1 MNFSAIMFDIKNL
14 IIFSIGNIFY
24 IYFVFSLL
32 LLEHT
37 KSSKI
42 CLIFVF
48 LHTFIYNFYFINLSK
63 KLNKEKTLK
72 NKKETFIATLVHD
85 LKSPTFAQIQTL
97 ELILSNYFGKLTDSQ
112 KNILTQIKESCE
124 YMKDLI
130 FTILNTYLYDNGQIQ
145 INPEAIN
152 FSELILKTIEENAPL
167 LKEKNQKITFSQNIQ
182 TNEIFADK
190 LQIKRVLTNLIT
202 NAIAYGKPQTEIKI
216 HLTENDIFTNF
227 SITNIGKYMPENE
240 IKHIFEKFTSSKN
253 IQYQKTGTKLGLYL
267 TKEIINSHKGKI
279 YAKSTPKGICEFY
292 FSIPKNISNQKTK
305 ISI

>member
-112 KNILTQIKESCE
+112 K
-124 YMKDLI
+124 I
-130 FTILNTYLYDNGQIQ
+130 F
-145 INPEAIN
+145 
-152 FSELILKTIEENAPL
+152 
-167 LKEKNQKITFSQNIQ
+167 
-182 TNEIFADK
+182 
-190 LQIKRVLTNLIT
+190 
-202 NAIAYGKPQTEIKI
+202 
-216 HLTENDIFTNF
+216 
-227 SITNIGKYMPENE
+227 
-240 IKHIFEKFTSSKN
+240 
-253 IQYQKTGTKLGLYL
+253 
-267 TKEIINSHKGKI
+267 
-279 YAKSTPKGICEFY
+279 
-292 FSIPKNISNQKTK
+292 
-305 ISI
+305 